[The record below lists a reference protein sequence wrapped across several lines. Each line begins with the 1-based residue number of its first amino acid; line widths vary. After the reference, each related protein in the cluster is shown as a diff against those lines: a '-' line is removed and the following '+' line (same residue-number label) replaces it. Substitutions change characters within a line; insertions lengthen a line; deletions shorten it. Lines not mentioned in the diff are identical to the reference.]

1 MSHTSKLFQDH
12 KVQIKNKSG
21 FDLAHSNFLT
31 QKCGQLTPVCT
42 IPMLPNDSISLGF
55 MSQIK
60 LPPMA
65 TSFYGRVDYRL
76 EAFFVPYRI
85 LWGGWENFY
94 TQPIA
99 DPYGTSVER
108 PHFLP
113 NYIDTFTDK
122 RGVHFKRGSLADY
135 LGIKGYVSSGTAT
148 GQTTD
153 KLNNILPFLAY
164 HKIYDDWYRNA
175 NIQKPA
181 FVRKTSFSK
190 GDSCGCL
197 PFYPSTVTVTDT
209 VSSPVYTT
217 GSDIDQNVVED
228 QLNGSGLLDNKPL
241 SSIGFGSFDF
251 GKLSVTTKLADGFSL
266 FDLRQRNWSKDY
278 FTTATLYPQQN
289 GTTAGAGI
297 KSALDTSDGDIAGS
311 TTFTISQIRQ
321 ANILQ
326 KWLERNNI
334 AGSRYADQIRATFGV
349 LPSDAMLDRPIFL
362 GGSSFGIYTNSIAQ
376 TVNSD
381 KGASTNPY
389 SGTAGS
395 DAGQSSGFGKDSL
408 IDKFTATEH
417 GIIMVIGSI
426 VPHATYST
434 GTSRM
439 FAMSQ
444 FGDIP
449 NPMFEG
455 LGQESILAAELSPL
469 SGNPADDNKVFGYV
483 DQYSWMK
490 YMNDEVHG
498 LLVDGESLSSF
509 SLQRSFDVNS
519 AKLDS
524 SFIQIPLDYLDQ
536 VLAVKQ
542 QDSGFSS
549 WANFYFDVKKTSL
562 LSQYTIPTLGEPKN
576 THTESIPNTGRSL

>member
-1 MSHTSKLFQDH
+1 MSHISKLFQDH

-99 DPYGTSVER
+99 DPYGTAVER

-113 NYIDTFTDK
+113 NYLGHYTGDS
-122 RGVHFKRGSLADY
+122 RLGRGSLADF
-135 LGIKGYVSSGTAT
+135 LGVKGVKYSTSLSFRN
-148 GQTTD
+148 D
-153 KLNNILPFLAY
+153 EINNILPFVAY

-181 FVRKTSFSK
+181 FVRKTSFSD
-190 GDSCGCL
+190 GDSCGSL
-197 PFYPSTVTVTDT
+197 PFYPSSVTVADTAYTGGGTDKDM
-209 VSSPVYTT
+209 
-217 GSDIDQNVVED
+217 DIIVDDDVTK
-228 QLNGSGLLDNKPL
+228 NGNKNRPL
-241 SSIGFGSFDF
+241 SSLSFRLSNY
-251 GKLSVTTKLADGFSL
+251 GKLRLSPTLADGHSL

-278 FTTATLYPQQN
+278 FTTATLYPQQS
-289 GTTAGAGI
+289 GSSAGAGI
-297 KSALDTSDGDIAGS
+297 KSSLDNSDASDPS

-381 KGASTNPY
+381 KGASSNPY
-389 SGTAGS
+389 SGTAGA
-395 DAGQSSGFGKDSL
+395 DAGQTSGFGKDSL
-408 IDKFTATEH
+408 IDKFTASEH
-417 GIIMVIGSI
+417 GLIMVIGSI

-455 LGQESILAAELSPL
+455 LGQDSILASELALLDYAGDS
-469 SGNPADDNKVFGYV
+469 NVNAVFGYV
-483 DQYSWMK
+483 DQYAWMK

-498 LLVDGESLSSF
+498 LLVDGESLQSF
-509 SLQRSFDVNS
+509 SLQRSFNSAS

-542 QDSGFSS
+542 EASGFSS

-576 THTESIPNTGRSL
+576 THTETVPNTGRSL

>member
-1 MSHTSKLFQDH
+1 MSHSSKLFEQH

-31 QKCGQLTPVCT
+31 QKCGTLTPVCT
-42 IPMLPNDSISLGF
+42 MPMLPGDSVSLGF

-65 TSFYGRVDYRL
+65 TSFYGRVDYRI

-99 DPYGTSVER
+99 DPYGNTTIR

-113 NYIDTFTDK
+113 NYHAVGMSEVINSNF
-122 RGVHFKRGSLADY
+122 GRGSLADY
-135 LGIKGYVSSGTAT
+135 LGIKGLKLHPTSAGLAT
-148 GQTTD
+148 FNI
-153 KLNNILPFLAY
+153 KNILPFLAY

-175 NIQKPA
+175 NIQKPV
-181 FVRKTSFSK
+181 FVRR
-190 GDSCGCL
+190 DSYDYKNILSGL
-197 PFYPSTVTVTDT
+197 PYIPSTVTIDDAASAGATGDAGEG
-209 VSSPVYTT
+209 SP
-217 GSDIDQNVVED
+217 
-228 QLNGSGLLDNKPL
+228 LNPTIGPALGPLASFGFSGYQRGKM
-241 SSIGFGSFDF
+241 IGLPSF
-251 GKLSVTTKLADGFSL
+251 ADGSRL

-278 FTTATLYPQQN
+278 FTTATLYPQQS
-289 GTTAGAGI
+289 GTTAGAGVVNR
-297 KSALDTSDGDIAGS
+297 LDADNQT

-349 LPSDAMLDRPIFL
+349 LPSDAMLDRAIFL

-376 TVNSD
+376 SVNSD
-381 KGASTNPY
+381 KGQSTNPF
-389 SGTAGS
+389 SGTAGADS
-395 DAGQSSGFGKDSL
+395 GQTSGFGKDSL

-439 FAMSQ
+439 FGMST

-455 LGQESILAAELSPL
+455 LGQESILRGELAPITFDSD
-469 SGNPADDNKVFGYV
+469 DDNVFGYV
-483 DQYSWMK
+483 DQYAWCK

-498 LLVDGESLSSF
+498 LLVDGENLESF
-509 SLQRSFDVNS
+509 ALQRSFDFANAV
-519 AKLDS
+519 LDS
-524 SFIQIPLDYLDQ
+524 SFITIPLDYLDQ

-542 QDSGFSS
+542 ANAGFSA
-549 WANFYFDVKKTSL
+549 WANFYFDIKKVSL

-576 THTESIPNTGRSL
+576 THTESVPNTGRYL

>member
-1 MSHTSKLFQDH
+1 MSHISKLFQDH

-99 DPYGTSVER
+99 DPYGTAVER

-113 NYIDTFTDK
+113 NYQDRFVGK
-122 RGVHFKRGSLADY
+122 RAVNFKRGSLADY
-135 LGIKGYVSSGTAT
+135 LGIKGAEAT
-148 GQTTD
+148 SVAEETYYD
-153 KLNNILPFLAY
+153 RVNNIFPFLAY

-181 FVRKTSFSK
+181 FVRKTAFAN

-197 PFYPSTVTVTDT
+197 PFYPSTVTVSDTFSASGSAGSDMSDT
-209 VSSPVYTT
+209 VDDNYLGD
-217 GSDIDQNVVED
+217 GSV
-228 QLNGSGLLDNKPL
+228 NKPF
-241 SSIGFGSFDF
+241 SSIAFNRSDF
-251 GKLSVTTKLADGFSL
+251 GKLIVSTKLADGFSL

-278 FTTATLYPQQN
+278 FTTATLYPQQT
-289 GTTAGAGI
+289 GATAGAGI
-297 KSALDTSDGDIAGS
+297 KSALDTSDSAHPDGS
-311 TTFTISQIRQ
+311 TTFSISQIRQ

-381 KGASTNPY
+381 KGASSNPY
-389 SGTAGS
+389 SGTAGA
-395 DAGQSSGFGKDSL
+395 DAGQTSGFGKDSL
-408 IDKFTATEH
+408 IDKFTASEH
-417 GIIMVIGSI
+417 GLIMVIGSI

-455 LGQESILAAELSPL
+455 LGQESILTAELSL
-469 SGNPADDNKVFGYV
+469 LGNDSGCDNTVFGYV
-483 DQYSWMK
+483 DQYAWMK

-498 LLVDGESLSSF
+498 LLVDGENLQSF
-509 SLQRSFDVNS
+509 SLQRSFNS
-519 AKLDS
+519 SSARLDS

-542 QDSGFSS
+542 EKSGFSS

-576 THTESIPNTGRSL
+576 THTETIPNTGRSL

>member
-1 MSHTSKLFQDH
+1 MSHSSRLFEQH

-31 QKCGQLTPVCT
+31 QTCGTLTPVCT
-42 IPMLPNDSISLGF
+42 VPMLPGDSISLGF

-94 TQPIA
+94 TQPVA
-99 DPYGTSVER
+99 DPYGTTVDR

-113 NYIDTFTDK
+113 NISDVVTGSFLSG
-122 RGVHFKRGSLADY
+122 RFGRGSLADY
-135 LGIKGYVSSGTAT
+135 LGVKGVKPNNAPMNATTLYQVEIKNA
-148 GQTTD
+148 
-153 KLNNILPFLAY
+153 LPFLAY

-175 NIQKPA
+175 NLQKPV
-181 FVRKTSFSK
+181 FVRHNSYTRDNALS
-190 GDSCGCL
+190 GL
-197 PFYPSTVTVTDT
+197 PYVSTT
-209 VSSPVYTT
+209 VSIDDYS
-217 GSDIDQNVVED
+217 GSAGS
-228 QLNGSGLLDNKPL
+228 NGSGLPIDVDDSGTFPL
-241 SSIGFGSFDF
+241 NSLGFRGTQR
-251 GKLSVTTKLADGFSL
+251 GALLAKSTFVDGVSL
-266 FDLRQRNWSKDY
+266 YSLRQRNWSKDY
-278 FTTATLYPQQN
+278 FTTATLYPQQS
-289 GTTAGAGI
+289 GTTAGASI
-297 KSALDTSDGDIAGS
+297 SAFTPSEGEDTQ
-311 TTFTISQIRQ
+311 FTISQIRQ

-349 LPSDAMLDRPIFL
+349 LPSDAMLDRAIFL

-376 TVNSD
+376 SVNSD
-381 KGASTNPY
+381 KGQSTNPY
-389 SGTAGS
+389 SGTAGADS
-395 DAGQSSGFGKDSL
+395 GQTSGFGKDSL

-434 GTSRM
+434 GSSRM
-439 FAMSQ
+439 FAMSSY
-444 FGDIP
+444 GDIP

-455 LGQESILAAELSPL
+455 LGQESILAAELAPL
-469 SGNPADDNKVFGYV
+469 GFAAADDSVFGYV
-483 DQYSWMK
+483 DQYAWCK

-498 LLVDGESLSSF
+498 LLVDGENLESF
-509 SLQRSFDVNS
+509 ALQRSFDLNS

-524 SFIQIPLDYLDQ
+524 SFITIPTNFLDQ

-542 QDSGFSS
+542 EGAGFSA
-549 WANFYFDVKKTSL
+549 WTNMYFDIKKTSL

-576 THTESIPNTGRSL
+576 THTESIPNTGRYL

>member
-1 MSHTSKLFQDH
+1 MSHISKLFQDH

-94 TQPIA
+94 TQPVA
-99 DPYGTSVER
+99 DPYGTSVDR
-108 PHFLP
+108 PLFLP
-113 NYIDTFTDK
+113 NYRDRFVGK
-122 RGVHFKRGSLADY
+122 KSVYFGRSSLADF
-135 LGIKGYVSSGTAT
+135 LGIKGASSRVDTS
-148 GQTTD
+148 TTVYFD
-153 KLNNILPFLAY
+153 TLNNVFPFLAY

-181 FVRKTSFSK
+181 FVRTTSFAN

-197 PFYPSTVTVTDT
+197 PYYPSTVTISDT
-209 VSSPVYTT
+209 VSSQTASPDPV
-217 GSDIDQNVVED
+217 DIVVTDQN
-228 QLNGSGLLDNKPL
+228 QPL
-241 SSIGFGSFDF
+241 TSLAFASTPNL
-251 GKLSVTTKLADGFSL
+251 GKLFLSTKLADGHSL
-266 FDLRQRNWSKDY
+266 FDLRQRNWAKDY
-278 FTTATLYPQQN
+278 FTTATLYPQQS
-289 GTTAGAGI
+289 GTTAGAGV
-297 KSALDTSDGDIAGS
+297 KSLLNPDEGDSGS

-381 KGASTNPY
+381 KGASSNPF
-389 SGTAGS
+389 SGIAGS
-395 DAGQSSGFGKDSL
+395 DAGQTSGFGKDSL
-408 IDKFTATEH
+408 IDTFTASEH
-417 GIIMVIGSI
+417 GLIMVIGSI

-439 FAMSQ
+439 FAMSR

-455 LGQESILAAELSPL
+455 LGQESVLVGELSPYN
-469 SGNPADDNKVFGYV
+469 SGGHDNTVFGYV
-483 DQYSWMK
+483 DQYAWMK

-498 LLVDGESLSSF
+498 LLVDGQSLESF
-509 SLQRSFDVNS
+509 SLQRSFDFTS

-542 QDSGFSS
+542 EQSGFAS

-576 THTESIPNTGRSL
+576 THTESVPNTGRSL

>member
-1 MSHTSKLFQDH
+1 MSHSSKLFDQH

-31 QKCGQLTPVCT
+31 QTCGTLTPVCT
-42 IPMLPNDSISLGF
+42 MPVLPGDSVSLGF

-94 TQPIA
+94 TQPVA
-99 DPYGTSVER
+99 DPYGTMVER

-113 NYIDTFTDK
+113 NMSIKMLGSDLLTNL
-122 RGVHFKRGSLADY
+122 GRGSLADF
-135 LGIKGYVSSGTAT
+135 LGVKGIKPNSTDIVAD
-148 GQTTD
+148 TTYPVYL
-153 KLNNILPFLAY
+153 KNVLPFIAY

-175 NIQKPA
+175 NIQKPV
-181 FVRKTSFSK
+181 FVRHNSYTS
-190 GDSCGCL
+190 
-197 PFYPSTVTVTDT
+197 STGLSGMPYISSTIT
-209 VSSPVYTT
+209 VSDS
-217 GSDIDQNVVED
+217 
-228 QLNGSGLLDNKPL
+228 LANGSLGPDMNTDVNLDASNPL
-241 SSIGFGSFDF
+241 DSIGFSGVSR
-251 GKLSVTTKLADGFSL
+251 GILSAVPTFADGSSL
-266 FDLRQRNWSKDY
+266 FSLRQRNWSKDY
-278 FTTATLYPQQN
+278 FTTATLYPQQS
-289 GTTAGAGI
+289 GTTAGASI
-297 KSALDTSDGDIAGS
+297 SAVTPAEGEA
-311 TTFTISQIRQ
+311 TQFTISQIRQ

-349 LPSDAMLDRPIFL
+349 LPSDSMLDRAIFL

-376 TVNSD
+376 SVNSD
-381 KGASTNPY
+381 KGQSTNPY
-389 SGTAGS
+389 SGTAGADS
-395 DAGQSSGFGKDSL
+395 GQTSGFGKDSL

-417 GIIMVIGSI
+417 GLIMVIGSI

-434 GTSRM
+434 GSSRM
-439 FAMSQ
+439 FAMSSY
-444 FGDIP
+444 GDIP

-455 LGQESILAAELSPL
+455 LGQESILTAELAPL
-469 SGNPADDNKVFGYV
+469 GFGSVDDNVFGYV
-483 DQYSWMK
+483 DQYAWCK

-498 LLVDGESLSSF
+498 LLVDGENLESF
-509 SLQRSFDVNS
+509 ALQRSFTSGS

-524 SFIQIPLDYLDQ
+524 SFIAIPTDYLDQ

-542 QDSGFSS
+542 SGSGFSA
-549 WANFYFDVKKTSL
+549 WANMYFDVKKVSL

-576 THTESIPNTGRSL
+576 THTESIPNTGRYL

>member
-1 MSHTSKLFQDH
+1 MSHISKLFQDH

-99 DPYGTSVER
+99 DPYGSAVER

-113 NYIDTFTDK
+113 NYYGK
-122 RGVHFKRGSLADY
+122 QGQVKGLHYKRGSLADY
-135 LGIKGYVSSGTAT
+135 LGIKGGFESRDSS
-148 GQTTD
+148 TTMYTD
-153 KLNNILPFLAY
+153 RLNNILPFLAY

-181 FVRKTSFSK
+181 FVRKTSFSD
-190 GDSCGCL
+190 GDSCGSI
-197 PFYPSTVTVTDT
+197 PFYPSTVTVSDT
-209 VSSPVYTT
+209 AVSGGTA
-217 GSDIDQNVVED
+217 GSDIDPFVTRPSENVAE
-228 QLNGSGLLDNKPL
+228 NRPL
-241 SSIGFGSFDF
+241 SSIGFSSDPI
-251 GKLSVTTKLADGFSL
+251 GKIRFSTKLADGFSL

-278 FTTATLYPQQN
+278 FTTATLYPQQS
-289 GTTAGAGI
+289 GTTGGAGVR
-297 KSALDTSDGDIAGS
+297 AELNTSDGSNNGT

-376 TVNSD
+376 SVNSD
-381 KGASTNPY
+381 KGASTNPF
-389 SGTAGS
+389 SGTAGA
-395 DAGQSSGFGKDSL
+395 DAGQTSGFGKDSL
-408 IDKFTATEH
+408 IDEFTASEH
-417 GIIMVIGSI
+417 GVIMVIGSI

-455 LGQESILAAELSPL
+455 LGQEAILTAELAPIL
-469 SGNPADDNKVFGYV
+469 SNSFDNVVFGYV
-483 DQYSWMK
+483 DQYAWMK

-498 LLVDGESLSSF
+498 ALVDGESLESF
-509 SLQRSFDVNS
+509 SLQRSFNTNS

-542 QDSGFSS
+542 EQSGFAS

-576 THTESIPNTGRSL
+576 THTETVPNTGRSL

>member
-1 MSHTSKLFQDH
+1 MSHISKLFQDH

-99 DPYGTSVER
+99 DPYGTAVER

-113 NYIDTFTDK
+113 NYRDRFVGK
-122 RGVHFKRGSLADY
+122 RGVHFQRASLADY
-135 LGIKGYVSSGTAT
+135 LGIKGASAGVDSS
-148 GQTTD
+148 TTTYFD
-153 KLNNILPFLAY
+153 TLNNIFPFLAY

-181 FVRKTSFSK
+181 FVRKTAFAN

-209 VSSPVYTT
+209 LTASGGTGFDINPDIISPD
-217 GSDIDQNVVED
+217 DINSAGNV
-228 QLNGSGLLDNKPL
+228 PL
-241 SSIGFGSFDF
+241 SSIQYGLSNV
-251 GKLSVTTKLADGFSL
+251 GKLLVSTKLADGFSL

-278 FTTATLYPQQN
+278 FTTATLYPQQS
-289 GTTAGAGI
+289 GTSAGAGV
-297 KSALDTSDGDIAGS
+297 TSTGIRDDDNFIS

-362 GGSSFGIYTNSIAQ
+362 GGSSFGIYTNSISQ
-376 TVNSD
+376 TANSA
-381 KGASTNPY
+381 KGDSSNPF
-389 SGTAGS
+389 SGTAGA
-395 DAGQSSGFGKDSL
+395 DAGQTSGFGKDSL
-408 IDKFTATEH
+408 IDTFTASEH

-439 FAMSQ
+439 FAMAQ

-455 LGQESILAAELSPL
+455 LGQESILTGELIPYH
-469 SGNPADDNKVFGYV
+469 SGSKDNDVFGYV
-483 DQYSWMK
+483 DQYAWMK

-498 LLVDGESLSSF
+498 LLVDGENLQSF
-509 SLQRSFDVNS
+509 SLQRSFEYTD

-536 VLAVKQ
+536 VLAVRQ
-542 QDSGFSS
+542 EQSGFAS

-576 THTESIPNTGRSL
+576 THTETIPNTGRSL

>member
-99 DPYGTSVER
+99 DPYGTAVER

-113 NYIDTFTDK
+113 NYRDKFVGK
-122 RGVHFKRGSLADY
+122 RGVHFGRASLADY
-135 LGIKGYVSSGTAT
+135 LGIKGASAGVDSS
-148 GQTTD
+148 TTTYYD
-153 KLNNILPFLAY
+153 TLNNIFPFLAY

-181 FVRKTSFSK
+181 FVRKTSFVN

-197 PFYPSTVTVTDT
+197 PFYPSTVTVTDSLT
-209 VSSPVYTT
+209 ASGGT
-217 GSDIDQNVVED
+217 GSDISADVVGGFDAYLPANE
-228 QLNGSGLLDNKPL
+228 PL
-241 SSIGFGSFDF
+241 SSIRYGINNV
-251 GKLSVTTKLADGFSL
+251 GKLLVSTKLADGFSL

-278 FTTATLYPQQN
+278 FTTATLYPQQS

-297 KSALDTSDGDIAGS
+297 SSSVSEGLSGDTQ

-362 GGSSFGIYTNSIAQ
+362 GGSSFGIYTNSISQ
-376 TVNSD
+376 TANSS
-381 KGASTNPY
+381 KGASTNPF

-455 LGQESILAAELSPL
+455 LGQESILTGELIPYS
-469 SGNPADDNKVFGYV
+469 SGSRDNDVFGYV

-498 LLVDGESLSSF
+498 FLVDGQSLESF
-509 SLQRSFDVNS
+509 SLQRSFDYTS

-542 QDSGFSS
+542 EQSGFAS
-549 WANFYFDVKKTSL
+549 WANIYFDVKKTSL
-562 LSQYTIPTLGEPKN
+562 LSQYTIPTLGEPKD
-576 THTESIPNTGRSL
+576 THTETIPNTGRSL

>member
-99 DPYGTSVER
+99 DPYGTAVER

-113 NYIDTFTDK
+113 NYIGAHTTAVSEIF
-122 RGVHFKRGSLADY
+122 RRGSLADY
-135 LGIKGYVSSGTAT
+135 LGIKGFAANAVSDSPF
-148 GQTTD
+148 D
-153 KLNNILPFLAY
+153 MVSNMLPFFAY

-181 FVRKTSFSK
+181 FVRRTAFAD
-190 GDSCGCL
+190 GDSCGSL
-197 PFYPSTVTVTDT
+197 PFYPSAATISDVT
-209 VSSPVYTT
+209 SL
-217 GSDIDQNVVED
+217 Q
-228 QLNGSGLLDNKPL
+228 NGSNGSNMDVVVDDDYLADGTNNTPL
-241 SSIGFGSFDF
+241 SSIQFGNTRV
-251 GKLSVTTKLADGFSL
+251 GKLRLSTKLADGFSL

-297 KSALDTSDGDIAGS
+297 KSALDIADNDHPDGS
-311 TTFTISQIRQ
+311 TTFSISQIRQ

-381 KGASTNPY
+381 KGASSNPY
-389 SGTAGS
+389 SGTAGA
-395 DAGQSSGFGKDSL
+395 DAGQTSGFGKDSL

-417 GIIMVIGSI
+417 GIIMVIGSV

-455 LGQESILAAELSPL
+455 LGQESILKAELAPYMSHL
-469 SGNPADDNKVFGYV
+469 GYDNEVFGYV
-483 DQYSWMK
+483 DQYAWMK

-498 LLVDGESLSSF
+498 LLVDGESLESF
-509 SLQRSFDVNS
+509 ALQRSFDSAS

-542 QDSGFSS
+542 EKSGFSS

-576 THTESIPNTGRSL
+576 THTETVPNTGRSL

>member
-1 MSHTSKLFQDH
+1 MSHSSKLFEQH

-31 QKCGQLTPVCT
+31 QTCGTLTPVCT
-42 IPMLPNDSISLGF
+42 VPMLPGDSISLGF

-94 TQPIA
+94 TQPVA
-99 DPYGTSVER
+99 DPYGSTVVR

-113 NYIDTFTDK
+113 NYHYVSSGSSVVERMG
-122 RGVHFKRGSLADY
+122 RGTLADY
-135 LGIKGYVSSGTAT
+135 LGIKGFKFNSAAT
-148 GQTTD
+148 LVNFD
-153 KLNNILPFLAY
+153 IKNILPFIAY

-175 NIQKPA
+175 NIQKPV
-181 FVRKTSFSK
+181 FVRR
-190 GDSCGCL
+190 DSYDYKNAL
-197 PFYPSTVTVTDT
+197 
-209 VSSPVYTT
+209 
-217 GSDIDQNVVED
+217 
-228 QLNGSGLLDNKPL
+228 SGLPYLASTLTVDDGANANAEAGVEGDNMNTVIGPAKMPL
-241 SSIGFGSFDF
+241 SSIGFSGLQR
-251 GKLSVTTKLADGFSL
+251 GKFIALPIFNDGFRL
-266 FDLRQRNWSKDY
+266 TDLRQRNWSKDY
-278 FTTATLYPQQN
+278 FTTATLYPQQS
-289 GTTAGAGI
+289 GTTAGAGVI
-297 KSALDTSDGDIAGS
+297 NRLDQDSQT

-349 LPSDAMLDRPIFL
+349 LPSDAMLDRAIFL

-376 TVNSD
+376 SVNSD

-395 DAGQSSGFGKDSL
+395 DSGQTSGFGKDSL

-417 GIIMVIGSI
+417 GIIMVLGSI

-439 FAMSQ
+439 FAMSGY
-444 FGDIP
+444 GDIP

-455 LGQESILAAELSPL
+455 LGQESILRGELAPVAFDS
-469 SGNPADDNKVFGYV
+469 SDDNVFGYV
-483 DQYSWMK
+483 DQYAWCK

-498 LLVDGESLSSF
+498 LLVDGENLESF
-509 SLQRSFDVNS
+509 ALQRSFDFSNAV
-519 AKLDS
+519 LDS
-524 SFIQIPLDYLDQ
+524 TFITIPKNYLDQ

-542 QDSGFSS
+542 EGSGFSS
-549 WANFYFDVKKTSL
+549 WTNMYFDIKKTSL

-576 THTESIPNTGRSL
+576 THTESIPNTGRYL

>member
-42 IPMLPNDSISLGF
+42 IPMLPNDTISLGF

-99 DPYGTSVER
+99 DPYGTAVER

-113 NYIDTFTDK
+113 NYQDRFVGK
-122 RGVHFKRGSLADY
+122 RGVNFKRGSLADY
-135 LGIKGYVSSGTAT
+135 LGIKGAEAT
-148 GQTTD
+148 SVAERTYYD
-153 KLNNILPFLAY
+153 RINNILPFLAY

-181 FVRKTSFSK
+181 FVRKTSFSN

-197 PFYPSTVTVTDT
+197 PFYPSTVTVSDT
-209 VSSPVYTT
+209 FQNPGNA
-217 GSDIDQNVVED
+217 GSDMSVDVDSDTAGFGVE
-228 QLNGSGLLDNKPL
+228 NEPL
-241 SSIGFGSFDF
+241 SSLAFNSNKF
-251 GKLSVTTKLADGFSL
+251 GKLIVSTKLADGFSL

-278 FTTATLYPQQN
+278 FTTATLYPQQS
-289 GTTAGAGI
+289 GATAGAGI
-297 KSALDTSDGDIAGS
+297 KSGVNLDDPDYNSGGS
-311 TTFTISQIRQ
+311 ATFTISQIRQ

-381 KGASTNPY
+381 KGSSTNPY

-444 FGDIP
+444 FGDVP

-455 LGQESILAAELSPL
+455 LGQESILTAELSL
-469 SGNPADDNKVFGYV
+469 LGNDSGTDNRVFGYV
-483 DQYSWMK
+483 DQYAWMK

-498 LLVDGESLSSF
+498 LLVDGESLESF
-509 SLQRSFDVNS
+509 SLQRSFNSDS

-542 QDSGFSS
+542 VNSGFSS

-576 THTESIPNTGRSL
+576 THTETIPNTGRSL

>member
-1 MSHTSKLFQDH
+1 MSHSSKLFEQH

-31 QKCGQLTPVCT
+31 QTCGTLTPVCT
-42 IPMLPNDSISLGF
+42 VPMLPGDSISLGF

-99 DPYGTSVER
+99 DPYGSMVDR
-108 PHFLP
+108 PHSLP
-113 NYIDTFTDK
+113 NLVGSFIPDLLNSMF
-122 RGVHFKRGSLADY
+122 GRGSLADY
-135 LGIKGYVSSGTAT
+135 LGLKGYKIASSPTNA
-148 GQTTD
+148 QVA
-153 KLNNILPFLAY
+153 LNNILPFLAY

-175 NIQKPA
+175 NIQKPV
-181 FVRKTSFSK
+181 FVRHNSYDEKTALSGCPYISTTITA
-190 GDSCGCL
+190 GNVSTGGVPDSDIDID
-197 PFYPSTVTVTDT
+197 VTDT
-209 VSSPVYTT
+209 NSPLT
-217 GSDIDQNVVED
+217 
-228 QLNGSGLLDNKPL
+228 
-241 SSIGFGSFDF
+241 SIGFANFSTAPRGVVRAQPVFSD
-251 GKLSVTTKLADGFSL
+251 GKSL
-266 FDLRQRNWSKDY
+266 FSLRQRNWSKDY
-278 FTTATLYPQQN
+278 FTTATLYPQQS
-289 GTTAGAGI
+289 GTTSGASI
-297 KSALDTSDGDIAGS
+297 SAITPSEGDS
-311 TTFTISQIRQ
+311 MQFTISQIRQ

-349 LPSDAMLDRPIFL
+349 LPSDAMLDRAIFL

-376 TVNSD
+376 SVNSD
-381 KGASTNPY
+381 KGQSTNPF
-389 SGTAGS
+389 SGTAGADS
-395 DAGQSSGFGKDSL
+395 GQTSGFGKDSL

-434 GTSRM
+434 GSSRM
-439 FAMSQ
+439 FAMSSY
-444 FGDIP
+444 GDIP

-455 LGQESILAAELSPL
+455 LGQESILNAELIPVSFD
-469 SGNPADDNKVFGYV
+469 SSFDNRVFGYV
-483 DQYSWMK
+483 DQYAWCK

-498 LLVDGESLSSF
+498 LLVDGENLESF
-509 SLQRSFDVNS
+509 ALQRSFDLNS

-524 SFIQIPLDYLDQ
+524 SFITIPTDYLDQ

-542 QDSGFSS
+542 AGSGFSA
-549 WANFYFDVKKTSL
+549 WANMYFDIKKTSL

-576 THTESIPNTGRSL
+576 THTESIPNTGRYL

>member
-42 IPMLPNDSISLGF
+42 IPMLPNDTISLGF

-99 DPYGTSVER
+99 DPYGTAVER

-113 NYIDTFTDK
+113 NYRDRFVGK
-122 RGVHFKRGSLADY
+122 RGVHFGRASLADY
-135 LGIKGYVSSGTAT
+135 LGIKGASAGVDSS
-148 GQTTD
+148 TTTYYD
-153 KLNNILPFLAY
+153 TLNNIFPFLAY

-181 FVRKTSFSK
+181 FVRKTAFAN

-197 PFYPSTVTVTDT
+197 PFYPSTVTVTDSLT
-209 VSSPVYTT
+209 ASGNT
-217 GSDIDQNVVED
+217 GSDISGNVVSPSDPSLPTNE
-228 QLNGSGLLDNKPL
+228 PL
-241 SSIGFGSFDF
+241 SSINYGRNNV
-251 GKLSVTTKLADGFSL
+251 GKLLVTTKLADGFSL

-278 FTTATLYPQQN
+278 FTTATLYPQQS
-289 GTTAGAGI
+289 GTSAGAGVT
-297 KSALDTSDGDIAGS
+297 SAAVDGGS
-311 TTFTISQIRQ
+311 GDYTTTFTISQIRQ

-349 LPSDAMLDRPIFL
+349 LPTDAMLDRPIFL
-362 GGSSFGIYTNSIAQ
+362 GGSSFGIYTNSISQ
-376 TVNSD
+376 TANSA
-381 KGASTNPY
+381 KGNSSNPF

-455 LGQESILAAELSPL
+455 LGQESILTGELIPYS
-469 SGNPADDNKVFGYV
+469 SGSRDNDVFGYV

-498 LLVDGESLSSF
+498 HLVDGESLQSF
-509 SLQRSFDVNS
+509 SLQRSFDYTS

-536 VLAVKQ
+536 VLAVTQ
-542 QDSGFSS
+542 EQSGFSS
-549 WANFYFDVKKTSL
+549 WANLYFDIKKTSL

-576 THTESIPNTGRSL
+576 THTETVPNTGRSL

>member
-1 MSHTSKLFQDH
+1 MSHISKLFQGH

-99 DPYGTSVER
+99 DPYGTAVER

-113 NYIDTFTDK
+113 NYVGKYTGTP
-122 RGVHFKRGSLADY
+122 RLGRGSLADY
-135 LGIKGYVSSGTAT
+135 LGIKGFKYNSSEPVVREA
-148 GQTTD
+148 
-153 KLNNILPFLAY
+153 LNNILPFVAY

-181 FVRKTSFSK
+181 FVRKTAFADN
-190 GDSCGCL
+190 DSCGSL
-197 PFYPSTVTVTDT
+197 PFYPSTVTISDELMTGDADFDMSDT
-209 VSSPVYTT
+209 VDDNYT
-217 GSDIDQNVVED
+217 GDGNAS
-228 QLNGSGLLDNKPL
+228 KPL
-241 SSIGFGSFDF
+241 SSIRFGDVSISR
-251 GKLSVTTKLADGFSL
+251 GKITFTDKLADGVSL

-289 GTTAGAGI
+289 GATAGAGI
-297 KSALDTSDGDIAGS
+297 KSALDVADSDHPDGS
-311 TTFTISQIRQ
+311 TTFSISQIRQ

-376 TVNSD
+376 SVNSD
-381 KGASTNPY
+381 KGQSSNPY

-455 LGQESILAAELSPL
+455 LGQEAILTAELSL
-469 SGNPADDNKVFGYV
+469 LGSGSDNRVFGYV
-483 DQYSWMK
+483 DQYAWMK

-498 LLVDGESLSSF
+498 LLVDGENLQSF
-509 SLQRSFDVNS
+509 SLQRSFDNS
-519 AKLDS
+519 SAMLDS

-542 QDSGFSS
+542 EKSGFSS

>member
-1 MSHTSKLFQDH
+1 MSHISKLFQDH

-99 DPYGTSVER
+99 DPYGSTVER

-113 NYIDTFTDK
+113 NYIGAHSTAVSEIF
-122 RGVHFKRGSLADY
+122 RRGSLADY
-135 LGIKGYVSSGTAT
+135 LGIKGFAANAVAESPFDMVS
-148 GQTTD
+148 
-153 KLNNILPFLAY
+153 NMLPFLAY

-181 FVRKTSFSK
+181 FVRKTAFSD
-190 GDSCGCL
+190 GDSCGSL
-197 PFYPSTVTVTDT
+197 PFYPSAATISD
-209 VSSPVYTT
+209 VSTLAKGSN
-217 GSDIDQNVVED
+217 GSDMDVVVDED
-228 QLNGSGLLDNKPL
+228 PFGDSTLNTPL
-241 SSIGFGSFDF
+241 SSIQFGTTKT
-251 GKLSVTTKLADGFSL
+251 GKVRFSTKLADGFSL
-266 FDLRQRNWSKDY
+266 FGLRQRNWAKDY
-278 FTTATLYPQQN
+278 FTTATLYPQQS

-297 KSALDTSDGDIAGS
+297 RSSLDTDLGEAGA

-381 KGASTNPY
+381 KGASSNPY
-389 SGTAGS
+389 SGTAGA
-395 DAGQSSGFGKDSL
+395 DAGQTSGFGKDSL

-434 GTSRM
+434 GSSRM

-444 FGDIP
+444 YGDIP

-455 LGQESILAAELSPL
+455 LGQESILKAELAPYQSHVGL
-469 SGNPADDNKVFGYV
+469 DNEVFGYV
-483 DQYSWMK
+483 DQYAWMK

-498 LLVDGESLSSF
+498 ESLDSF
-509 SLQRSFDVNS
+509 ALQRSFDSTS

-542 QDSGFSS
+542 EESGFSS
-549 WANFYFDVKKTSL
+549 WANFYFDVKKISL

-576 THTESIPNTGRSL
+576 THTESVPNTGRSL